1 MASLD
6 TLRNFIKNRLAAYDP
21 SIDISDGSPATSEVV
36 DPIIAR
42 LGTQPFDLDT
52 KTFIEQRIAETYP
65 NIFTI
70 GEIEDLFINPLLT
83 IIDPLVQEE
92 QRIALGQSLNNID
105 LLADEEVDDLVANSF
120 EQRDNGGFASGF
132 VRCYY
137 PSPRNLV
144 ITTDK
149 AAISKSGLNFY
160 SPENIE
166 TTSSQML
173 LNREGFNYFID
184 IFVQAEKPGEEYNL
198 DTDNIA
204 SFEDLR
210 NPIKVTNLFKFTG
223 GLTAET
229 NSQLVQK
236 AADGRIEQSLNTKR
250 GAAARTKR
258 LFPSI
263 KAIQTIGAGEL
274 GMNRDIIDG
283 TSDGLCYLTFL
294 GSVFGNWVLLDTD
307 MKFIDP
313 NQQVQ
318 PGDLIKFQIATGGVV
333 YSARIATILLKT
345 VGPPIKY
352 FLELTSDFGT
362 PALFGQ
368 SIAGVLY
375 KQGYITISKVPEGML
390 NGTIPSNTVH
400 IGGHMDVYVAPTD
413 DVPLETIVKN
423 VSDQAPFFE
432 TLTGATVTGDNKFST
447 SPNTDFIGLE
457 VSVGDSLLL
466 ETGPNAGSYEIIY
479 VETNLIRVS
488 SLLTTATNL
497 KARILKKVTVDYL
510 EPKLIKLPFI
520 NPSTDLSVTA
530 GSTLFTT
537 IGSLYTYD
545 IGIGDVIEILAGPNV
560 GRYTIVAFDTGLG
573 GNGPIVDSPAVF
585 TAINV
590 SYKVY
595 SVQAGLQTPI
605 VRTTKID
612 ILDTSNQVTGFTIPY
627 GDLVDVRVKCD
638 FEVERKPETVLDKK
652 LFFVPDLFPLVPI
665 SNDFATAGTSV
676 DARYSQDIESHD
688 GTVRKVTANGS
699 NPITTIEINL
709 PPFTYDTKK
718 NTVMA
723 LVSKKDLA
731 FTSDPSNNPQ
741 TSPLAKARPEDILS
755 ILGGANADNYMIRD
769 LRILNLWGVSN
780 AGHYEI
786 ALAEIDGEFKTDPT
800 NNIIA
805 FIEKGILQ
813 GSGVAAFTL
822 TDYLK
827 IFQYATDWNNVSGF
841 IEAVLI
847 PKFQATLTYYGFTLT
862 TQECRDFI
870 NGTTLTAYSVGQ
882 APRGELRCY
891 LKEPA
896 TVSLYTDP
904 IATYENP
911 IESVTAF
918 DQLLSINNTAPRKKV
933 RLTPNP
939 GSGQVYPQSVEELDI
954 SQYARN
960 ASLRYT
966 ADRYLYLTDSPS
978 FLRRGI
984 RAGDVIEYYPA
995 INDYSSRGLQKSSY
1009 LCITSAGSDTVS
1021 IIFPSTRNNQVGL
1034 AIDQILCIDS
1044 GPDVGIYKIVEVLV
1058 DSHPTYKVRLN
1069 KALTHTTLG
1078 YPTSIVFTGTV
1089 QGGSQNIL
1097 DTNIPAIVSIDQYI
1111 SIYAAT
1117 NTTILTNGD
1126 DVAYLGTYKILSLGL
1141 GFAVLDRTVNF
1152 PANADVLWLPHEA
1165 PVLIPVPTSGGG
1177 TELTT
1182 QFVRARHYSATK
1194 ESQVISIDWTVTP
1207 NPLDATSTQQIELP
1221 NSVTT
1226 TGSMV
1231 NFSHKMPFRVIRK
1244 GIKIITSTDI
1254 SKKRERGLY
1263 YFDVPVLALGIT
1275 PEFLFKENDPF
1286 YITGSYKIEG
1296 YKMIPDNKVLS
1307 YSTRETGVYNFPL
1320 SILPVGATYSRDNYV
1335 SVTGSNI
1342 KIGYEQAPTVRNVQQ
1357 LFSSPLDRVAN
1368 TNALVRHF
1376 LPAYPYIEMSY
1387 VGGADTDVTAKAIIS
1402 YINTLIV
1409 EDNQIR
1415 VDVLTDLLKKR
1426 LAKQITNPIQLVALV
1441 HGEDRT
1447 IRTLRSEDSIGILD
1461 DPIYDGQQ
1469 KMIIFY
1475 AGQDVSK
1482 ETIIPDLEFVR
1493 LTRS

>member
-283 TSDGLCYLTFL
+283 TSDGLCYLTFT
-294 GSVFGNWVLLDTD
+294 GSIFGNWALLNTD
-307 MKFIDP
+307 RGFIDSG
-313 NQQVQ
+313 QLIQS
-318 PGDLIKFQIATGGVV
+318 GDLVKFQIATGGTV
-333 YSARIATILLKT
+333 YSARVSAILLKT
-345 VGPPIKY
+345 IGPPIKY
-352 FLELTSDFGT
+352 LLELDSDFGT
-362 PALFGQ
+362 PPLFGQ

-400 IGGHMDVYVAPTD
+400 IGGHMDVYIAPTD
-413 DVPLETIVKN
+413 DVSLETIVKN

-432 TLTGATVTGDNKFST
+432 TLTGVTLASDNQFST
-447 SPNTDFIGLE
+447 SPSTNFINTEI
-457 VSVGDSLLL
+457 VVGDSLII
-466 ETGPNAGSYEIIY
+466 ESGPNIGSYEIIY

-488 SLLTTATNL
+488 SILSADTNI
-497 KARILKKVTVDYL
+497 KARIVKKLTVDYL
-510 EPKLIKLPFI
+510 EPKQIKLPFI
-520 NPSTDLSVTA
+520 TPITDLSVTA
-530 GSTLFTT
+530 GSALFITVA
-537 IGSLYTYD
+537 SLYLYD
-545 IGIGDVIEILAGPNV
+545 AAIGDVIEILAGPNI
-560 GRYTIVAFDTGLG
+560 GKYTIVAFDTVLG
-573 GNGPIVDSPAVF
+573 GKGPIVDRPAVF
-585 TAINV
+585 TATGI
-590 SYKVY
+590 SYKLY
-595 SVQAGLQTPI
+595 SIQPGLQTPI

-612 ILDTSNQVTGFTIPY
+612 LLDTSNQVTGFTIPY

-638 FEVERKPETVLDKK
+638 FEVERKPETVLEKK

-665 SNDFATAGTSV
+665 ANVFATPGVGV
-676 DARYSQDIESHD
+676 DARYSQDIESYD
-688 GTVRKVTANGS
+688 GAIRTLTANGA
-699 NPITTIEINL
+699 NPITNIEINI

-741 TSPLAKARPEDILS
+741 TSPLAKAKAEDILS
-755 ILGGANADNYMIRD
+755 VLNGVNAANYMIRD
-769 LRILNLWGVSN
+769 LRVLNLWGVSN

-786 ALAEIDGEFKTDPT
+786 ALAEIDGELKTDPT

-805 FIEKGILQ
+805 FIVKGILEL
-813 GSGVAAFTL
+813 SGVPPFTL
-822 TDYLK
+822 TDYMK
-827 IFQYATDWNNVSGF
+827 IFQYATDWNNASGF
-841 IEAVLI
+841 IESVLI
-847 PKFQATLTYYGFTLT
+847 PKFQATLAFYSFTLT

-870 NGTTLTAYSVGQ
+870 NGVTLSAYSVGQ

-891 LKEPA
+891 TKEPVTVVLYPEA
-896 TVSLYTDP
+896 TT
-904 IATYENP
+904 TYENP
-911 IESVTAF
+911 TLSATTF
-918 DQLLSINNTAPRKKV
+918 DELLSINNTVPRKKV
-933 RLTPNP
+933 RMVPNLEQ
-939 GSGQVYPQSVEELDI
+939 GQIYPQAAEELDV
-954 SQYARN
+954 SQYLRN
-960 ASLRYT
+960 ASLRYP
-966 ADRYLYLTDSPS
+966 ADDYLFLTDVPS
-978 FLRRGI
+978 FLKRGVK
-984 RAGDVIEYYPA
+984 AGDSIEYYPA
-995 INDYSSRGLQKSSY
+995 INDLPARGLQKSSY
-1009 LCITSAGSDTVS
+1009 LCITTSGSDVVS
-1021 IIFPSTRNNQVGL
+1021 LILPSVRNNQVNFS
-1034 AIDQILCIDS
+1034 IDQLICIDS
-1044 GPDVGIYKIVEVLV
+1044 GPDVGTYKIVEVIT

-1069 KALTHTTLG
+1069 KALTHTTLP
-1078 YPTSIVFTGTV
+1078 YPSLVFTGTV
-1089 QGGSQNIL
+1089 QTGMQKLFDSSVA
-1097 DTNIPAIVSIDQYI
+1097 AIVSVGQYI

-1117 NTTILTNGD
+1117 NAAILTAGE
-1126 DVAYLGTYKILSLGL
+1126 DVEYLGTYKVLSTDL
-1141 GFAVLDRTVNF
+1141 FSATLDRTTNF
-1152 PANADVLWLPHEA
+1152 PANAAVLWIAHEA
-1165 PVLIPVPTSGGG
+1165 PAILPSATSGGG

-1182 QFVRARHYSATK
+1182 QFVRVRHYSKVK
-1194 ESQVISIDWTVTP
+1194 ETQVISIDWSAVP
-1207 NPLDATSTQQIELP
+1207 NPLDSASTKQIQLP

-1226 TGSMV
+1226 TGSIV
-1231 NFSHKMPFRVIRK
+1231 NFSHKMPFRIVRD
-1244 GIKIITSTDI
+1244 GVKIISSTEL
-1254 SKKRERGLY
+1254 SRQREQGLY
-1263 YFDVPVLALGIT
+1263 YFDVPVLSLGTT
-1275 PEFLFKENDPF
+1275 PEYLFKENVPF
-1286 YITGSYKIEG
+1286 YITGSYEIEG

-1307 YSTRETGVYNFPL
+1307 YSTRETGVYTFPL
-1320 SILPVGATYSRDNYV
+1320 SILPVGATYSRDNYIPI
-1335 SVTGSNI
+1335 TGSNI
-1342 KIGYEQAPTVRNVQQ
+1342 KISYEQTPTVRNVQQ

-1402 YINTLIV
+1402 YINTLIA

-1482 ETIIPDLEFVR
+1482 ETITPDLEYVR